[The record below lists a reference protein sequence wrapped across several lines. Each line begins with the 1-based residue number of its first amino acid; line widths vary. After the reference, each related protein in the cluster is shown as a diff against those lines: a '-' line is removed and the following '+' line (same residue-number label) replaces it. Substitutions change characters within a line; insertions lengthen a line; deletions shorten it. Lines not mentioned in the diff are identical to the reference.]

1 MGISQPA
8 KSTSLAPADW
18 CCVMRGVRCMASSH
32 AVESDVEDNERD
44 DTVGLACTIPMSGS
58 KHHLPPSAQVR
69 IVRPFVLSFD
79 DQPES
84 GMERARLS
92 SIVGTAEAF
101 SIL

>member
-1 MGISQPA
+1 
-8 KSTSLAPADW
+8 
-18 CCVMRGVRCMASSH
+18 MASSH
-32 AVESDVEDNERD
+32 AVESDVEDYERDESD